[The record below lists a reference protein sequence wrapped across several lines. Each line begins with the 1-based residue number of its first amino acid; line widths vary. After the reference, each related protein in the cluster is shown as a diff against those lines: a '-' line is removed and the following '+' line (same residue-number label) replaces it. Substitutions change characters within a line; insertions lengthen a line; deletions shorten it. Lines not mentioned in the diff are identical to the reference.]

1 MRRRF
6 LAPGCAVAA
15 VVMLGVGPS
24 SAMAAAAHGGGH
36 TQSAGR
42 HAATAAGSGADRN
55 LSPAVR
61 AFLRT
66 SIPKT
71 IWVTSDGTTVK
82 VVDDRT
88 GAVLYRASKAVWC
101 SLTAGQPAPD
111 YALLPADL
119 RYRCT
124 TRPVAPLGYALPRT

>member
-1 MRRRF
+1 MRYLF
-6 LAPGCAVAA
+6 LATGCAVAA

-24 SAMAAAAHGGGH
+24 SAMAAAAHGSGH
-36 TQSAGR
+36 TQAAGR
-42 HAATAAGSGADRN
+42 HAATSAGSGADRN

-61 AFLRT
+61 AFLAT

-71 IWVTSDGTTVK
+71 LWVTPDGTTVK
-82 VVDDRT
+82 VVNDRT
-88 GAVLYRASKAVWC
+88 GTILYRASKALWC
-101 SLTAGQPAPD
+101 SLTAGGPAPD

-124 TRPVAPLGYALPRT
+124 APTVVPLGYTPPLT